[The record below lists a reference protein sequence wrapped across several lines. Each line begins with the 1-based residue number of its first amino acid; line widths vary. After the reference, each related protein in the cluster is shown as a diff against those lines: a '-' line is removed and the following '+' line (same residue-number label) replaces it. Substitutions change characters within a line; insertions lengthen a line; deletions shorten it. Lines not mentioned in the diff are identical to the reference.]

1 MKILSRLQIISC
13 GILIMALSSCVSFEN
28 EYTILPPGKWRAYL
42 RLDPS
47 VQQLNKQGKP
57 LADPNNLSFKEV
69 TAGELP
75 FTFDVVYN
83 SDSSFHIEIQNGEE
97 IIRVDDI
104 SYGRERATL
113 DDTILINFPEFDTYI
128 RAKFKEGVMQG
139 HWHVPYK
146 EEGEYSI
153 PFIAKYG
160 KGFRFT
166 ELKKEPFMDISG
178 NWSTIFG
185 EGENQWPGIGEFK
198 QNGNQLSCTFKTET
212 GDYRFLEGTIQDKK
226 IYLSTFDGSH
236 AFLFEG
242 RIQPDSTIQGSF
254 RSGKHYQTVWEAKR
268 DNSVQLP
275 DTESLTY
282 LLPEYD
288 KFEFSYPNTDG
299 VLTSLSD
306 PQFQGKKKIIQILG
320 TWCPNCKDETI
331 FLKEYLRNNPSE
343 NLAVIGLSFEYY
355 DTEKSLSVIDRY
367 VKAMEVPYPI
377 LYAGNSKKSEAAK
390 SLPMLNAIIAYPT
403 MIFLDEEN
411 KVQKIHTGF
420 NGPATSDYPV
430 FKEEFENYMQTFLAE
445 Q

>member
-1 MKILSRLQIISC
+1 MSKTLYNLIIGVIICS
-13 GILIMALSSCVSFEN
+13 SVSCVSFEN

-42 RLDPS
+42 RLDPA
-47 VQQLNKQGKP
+47 VQQLNQQGEP

-83 SDSSFHIEIQNGEE
+83 SDSTFYIEIENGTEK
-97 IIRVDDI
+97 IRVEDI

-128 RAKFKEGVMQG
+128 KAKFKEGVMQG
-139 HWHVPYK
+139 DWFVSYK
-146 EEGEYSI
+146 EDYSI

-166 ELKKEPFMDISG
+166 ELKKKPFMDITG

-185 EGENQWPGIGEFK
+185 EGDKQYPGIGEFK

-242 RIQPDSTIQGSF
+242 RIQPDSTIQGIF
-254 RSGKHYQTVWEAKR
+254 RSGKHWQTIWEAKR
-268 DNSVQLP
+268 DDSVVLQNM
-275 DTESLTY
+275 DSLTY
-282 LLPEYD
+282 LKSGYD
-288 KFEFSYPNTDG
+288 RVEISFPNSDGEIISLTD
-299 VLTSLSD
+299 
-306 PQFQGKKKIIQILG
+306 PKYIGKKKILQIMG

-331 FLKEYLRNNPSE
+331 FLKEYLTQNPSDQLE
-343 NLAVIGLSFEYY
+343 VIGLAFEYY
-355 DTEKSLSVIDRY
+355 DKEKSLEIIKRY
-367 VKAMEVPYPI
+367 SEAMDVPYPI
-377 LYAGNSKKSEAAK
+377 LYAGNSKKKEAIK

-420 NGPATSDYPV
+420 NGPATSDYESFV
-430 FKEEFENYMQTFLAE
+430 MEFEEHMLEFLAD
-445 Q
+445 